1 MLWRKKRIAV
11 IHNPHSGKN
20 TPRFGYGKIIADIL
34 STPRYTYD
42 TATLGELKQAA
53 RHIHADR
60 TDIAVII
67 GGDGTLRLDL
77 TRILREYA
85 KTPGLPLPQFVIIP
99 TGTRN
104 VVADNLGILSHSAV
118 DFAKRLAA
126 KIEHNLP
133 FDTAHLNPLK
143 INDEYGFM
151 YGSALPA
158 NAVMQYYDRADYRCV
173 ATTGVSSLEMLVRRV
188 TNRQCRFSCR
198 WNKVAKYGGK
208 CPKCGEPL
216 QRVLGDERA
225 FKVLFETL
233 VDEIRAALLFRASR
247 RIMTKPVYAEIALPE
262 GYDPPYAPFME
273 YTGIMCSTVES
284 MGQGFRAM
292 PDARKLAGHFMLRC
306 MNLSFWGFAAN
317 LPMMWGGMSL
327 PTKSCFD
334 AVVPYLT
341 IKYKTPTVRT
351 IDGDLNT
358 DHPTTCDRIEAGP
371 LLTFITG

>member
-1 MLWRKKRIAV
+1 MLWSKKRVAV

-20 TPRFGYGKIIADIL
+20 TPRYGFGKIIADIL

-53 RHIHADR
+53 RQIHMDN
-60 TDIAVII
+60 TDIAVIV
-67 GGDGTLRLDL
+67 GGDGSVRLDL

-85 KTPGLPLPQFVIIP
+85 KTPGRPLPQFVIIP

-104 VVADNLGILSHSAV
+104 VVADNLGIMSHSAV

-151 YGSALPA
+151 YGSGLPA
-158 NAVMQYYDRADYRCV
+158 NAVAQYYDRADYRC
-173 ATTGVSSLEMLVRRV
+173 AASGGASSLEALVRSV
-188 TNRQCRFSCR
+188 TDPQCRFTCR
-198 WNKVAKYGGK
+198 WNKFARYGGK
-208 CPKCGEPL
+208 CPKCGQPL

-225 FKVLFETL
+225 LRVLLEAL
-233 VDEIRAALLFRASR
+233 SDEIKAKLLFRQSR
-247 RIMTKPVYAEIALPE
+247 RLLTRPVYAEIALPD
-262 GYDPPYAPFME
+262 GHDPPYAPFME

-292 PDARKLAGHFMLRC
+292 PDARKLPGHFMLRC
-306 MNLSFWGFAAN
+306 VNLSFWGFVWN
-317 LPMMWGGMSL
+317 LPMLWGGMSL
-327 PTKSCFD
+327 PTKSAFD
-334 AVVPYLT
+334 AVVPSLT

-358 DHPTTCDRIEAGP
+358 DHPTTIDRLEAGP
-371 LLTFITG
+371 LLTFIVG